1 MCRIVARPP
10 MRSRITPTNA
20 WSRTV
25 PWTKPITHQNAWP
38 GPRRTIQVTRPH
50 SVTRP
55 NAPTMAEPAAPNLL
69 EGRLGLHVLGPQ
81 RGLDAVEQS
90 LEPAKKLRLGNAY
103 LRLAGRVVQRPHEG
117 AQLLLEIGRQ
127 RVLQLVDRGPIYLGQ
142 AVPTGVIDPAPAD
155 LLDQLS
161 DHRGDPEQLGGVG
174 DDALAL
180 ALLARDRLAARGDD
194 LGAGPRLIAHADSLP
209 GAPLDDR
216 PGHRCGR
223 GGHHHDHQDRGP
235 EQQRHDGRGDPDQA
249 LVEDEVPPGGQD

>member
-20 WSRTV
+20 WSRTA

-55 NAPTMAEPAAPNLL
+55 NAPTIAEPATRCRARTRASEVLARRPLGVLGRLARLAGHLPRAELAAPHLL

-90 LEPAKKLRLGNAY
+90 LEPAEKLRLGNAY
-103 LRLAGRVVQRPHEG
+103 LRLAARV
-117 AQLLLEIGRQ
+117 
-127 RVLQLVDRGPIYLGQ
+127 
-142 AVPTGVIDPAPAD
+142 
-155 LLDQLS
+155 
-161 DHRGDPEQLGGVG
+161 
-174 DDALAL
+174 
-180 ALLARDRLAARGDD
+180 DD

-209 GAPLDDR
+209 GAPLNDR
-216 PGHRCGR
+216 SGHRCGR

-235 EQQRHDGRGDPDQA
+235 EQQRHDCRGDPDQA